1 MRLLGQFQ
9 ASLFFF
15 FLQKDFEQ
23 TKSTKT
29 QTSDLF
35 PLDVFHA
42 HKIAAFL
49 VFVRFFAICA
59 FCAFMLLCFYDLVLF
74 VRSKSFR
81 KKTMKKFQIA
91 LIASFTLLLKSSY
104 H

>member
-9 ASLFFF
+9 ASLF

-35 PLDVFHA
+35 PLDVFYA

-49 VFVRFFAICA
+49 VFVRLFAICA
-59 FCAFMLLCFYDLVLF
+59 FRVFCAFMLLCFGAFCSLEIF
-74 VRSKSFR
+74 S
-81 KKTMKKFQIA
+81 
-91 LIASFTLLLKSSY
+91 
-104 H
+104 